1 MLTRFWF
8 DSSSVAR
15 KGSVGTVTVKQA
27 SGQPEQTHKIPGQHR
42 VYASNRRMSRER
54 YYADKN
60 QAASRRGSI
69 QQVRI

>member
-54 YYADKN
+54 
-60 QAASRRGSI
+60 
-69 QQVRI
+69 